1 MYACAGKHVIIYF
14 VDLQHMNFGFWFL
27 ERLKVKNQ
35 F

>member
-1 MYACAGKHVIIYF
+1 MYVCAGTRNNFF